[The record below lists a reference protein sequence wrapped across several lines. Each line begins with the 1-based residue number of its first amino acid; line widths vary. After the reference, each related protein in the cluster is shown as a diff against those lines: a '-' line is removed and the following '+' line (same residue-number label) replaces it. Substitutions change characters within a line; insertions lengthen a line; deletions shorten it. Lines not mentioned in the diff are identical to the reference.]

1 MFDIAPTELMLCA
14 VIALVVIGPK
24 DLPKAMRFVGKYVGK
39 ARGMAKHFRTGL
51 DTMMREAELEEMEKQ
66 WRSHNEAIMRA
77 YFTEGKDIAD
87 PVVLV
92 ACASSTGIDAKRLL
106 RVITGSDDDIAAA
119 VRADLEWAAARD
131 ITAVPTFVINDSF
144 AVPGAR
150 DAPTFARLIK
160 KMTAQ

>member
-51 DTMMREAELEEMEKQ
+51 DAMMREAELEEMEKQ

-77 YFTEGKDIAD
+77 YPQITPGAVDAGAVSGPVETTVTKSEPRHAPQAAD
-87 PVVLV
+87 
-92 ACASSTGIDAKRLL
+92 S
-106 RVITGSDDDIAAA
+106 
-119 VRADLEWAAARD
+119 ADG
-131 ITAVPTFVINDSF
+131 AVP
-144 AVPGAR
+144 AAER
-150 DAPTFARLIK
+150 DRPA
-160 KMTAQ
+160 

>member
-77 YFTEGKDIAD
+77 Y
-87 PVVLV
+87 PQ
-92 ACASSTGIDAKRLL
+92 
-106 RVITGSDDDIAAA
+106 IT
-119 VRADLEWAAARD
+119 
-131 ITAVPTFVINDSF
+131 
-144 AVPGAR
+144 PGALDPGAVSGPGGPLDTNVAR
-150 DAPTFARLIK
+150 SEPRPVASPAPDPAEAALPPAGEVK
-160 KMTAQ
+160 PQ